1 MKTVSKSAALEKLRV
16 GLVYSM
22 RIGSTLV
29 INLDKVAIDFK
40 EFTGVEFPAEQ
51 VFDFQYWRDPDEFN
65 YMKVVK
71 DEENHDL

>member
-22 RIGSTLV
+22 RIVSTLV

-40 EFTGVEFPAEQ
+40 EFTGVELPAE
-51 VFDFQYWRDPDEFN
+51 
-65 YMKVVK
+65 
-71 DEENHDL
+71 